1 MTCTDDFFGYWIK
14 NENSFAKIALSFMKG
29 VINMLSLKE
38 VYNSEKETRHFN
50 NDVEEVLIREL
61 MRDDITQIEKES
73 VFETIKEQMIGNN
86 LWECNNSRF
95 WYRVGLLRGRCS
107 VGLAV
112 LGGFAVG
119 CLVDI
124 IKSKD

>member
-1 MTCTDDFFGYWIK
+1 
-14 NENSFAKIALSFMKG
+14 
-29 VINMLSLKE
+29 MLSLKE

-112 LGGFAVG
+112 LGGFAVV
-119 CLVDI
+119 LLI
-124 IKSKD
+124 SLNLKIEPAMALSFLF